1 MIQGLA
7 NFVLTYWCW
16 SDFAPGSSR
25 QTKNTHGTL
34 TYVNRFA
41 LRPKLHVYPC
51 GTFGIDRDEWWRLTW
66 LETRMSVPK
75 RRSNCWLLT
84 LLVLHG
90 TMRMLWKCV
99 MRRKQKE
106 EKEQRWA
113 ASRKP
118 LPHIIT
124 LDYTLQWGPNAAR
137 CLQSRKTGL
146 KGAFKSNFDWLNWP
160 YPSLCSSCQSR
171 DVTNTYDLFK
181 TWSTWRADITHI
193 HVCSGSSQRRHQ
205 ELQGSLVEQNILLL
219 LLNWIKGRFYF
230 KFSMI
235 FFPAAPASTW
245 KIYEK
250 KNTSL
255 FKHEWALQL
264 YRIYL
269 EKNSN
274 MRGLKKCSGNCT
286 CFFLPSFT
294 WTSTSKELEKK
305 KNGDGNEQ
313 CSRQDLYPGHCC

>member
-1 MIQGLA
+1 
-7 NFVLTYWCW
+7 
-16 SDFAPGSSR
+16 
-25 QTKNTHGTL
+25 
-34 TYVNRFA
+34 
-41 LRPKLHVYPC
+41 
-51 GTFGIDRDEWWRLTW
+51 
-66 LETRMSVPK
+66 MSVPK

-90 TMRMLWKCV
+90 TMWMLWKCV

-146 KGAFKSNFDWLNWP
+146 KGTFKLNFDWLNWP

-205 ELQGSLVEQNILLL
+205 ELQGSLVEQNMLLL
-219 LLNWIKGRFYF
+219 LLNWMQGRFNF
-230 KFSMI
+230 KFSMFFFPLQPLHPREKYKRKKTQALLNTSGHCSFI
-235 FFPAAPASTW
+235 ASIWRRTVTWGDLKSAVGIVHVFFPAFFYLSIYKQRVRKEEKWGRQWTMFKARFVPWTLLLNAMPFNQRATRENLYSFAS
-245 KIYEK
+245 IYNSTVWQLKSMEK
-250 KNTSL
+250 L
-255 FKHEWALQL
+255 IWLV
-264 YRIYL
+264 R
-269 EKNSN
+269 NSGFLVDGD
-274 MRGLKKCSGNCT
+274 RGASIDLKSNKVNSG
-286 CFFLPSFT
+286 
-294 WTSTSKELEKK
+294 
-305 KNGDGNEQ
+305 
-313 CSRQDLYPGHCC
+313 